1 MSKDLK
7 NIEDLTIA
15 FLSNGLTA
23 QEGAAMRLLLKDP
36 GNRDYFK
43 KMYIIWY
50 AGNNTKKNED
60 VERAL
65 QKALFR
71 INSPE
76 RRHKKTVASV
86 RRLPFRRIAAAAVL
100 AAGIA
105 LYFVMNT
112 DKSIDRDT
120 LVPVSVSNPVPAIQ
134 VTKVTVP
141 LGATS
146 TVELSD
152 GTTVT
157 LNAGSSFQ
165 YDASFGKNSREVQLE
180 GEGYFKVARDET
192 LPFVVRVKDVTIKAL
207 GTEFNITAYPEEKT
221 VRTTLVNGSVSIRKD
236 GDHPDEKELILKP
249 SQTATVFKHTT
260 EAISAKNTL
269 QPLKRKQVTAQV
281 TENAGKGDVLL
292 EESVKKTLLYTSWK
306 DSRWIIE
313 AEPLEDLVVK
323 LQRRYNVRIFIVDEA
338 LKQYPFNGIFTDETL
353 EQVLEIM
360 KAAIPLKYAINK
372 KDILL
377 SIDRQQYEIFEKLK
391 KVKK

>member
-1 MSKDLK
+1 MAKVLK

-15 FLSNGLTA
+15 FLSDGLTS
-23 QEGAAMRLLLKDP
+23 QEEAAMRLLLKDP
-36 GNRDYFK
+36 DNRNYFR
-43 KMYIIWY
+43 KMYMIWH
-50 AGNNTKKNED
+50 AGKNVKKSED

-65 QKALFR
+65 QKALCR
-71 INSPE
+71 ISSPE
-76 RRHKKTVASV
+76 RRHKETGAPV
-86 RRLPFRRIAAAAVL
+86 RHFPFRRVAAAVAL
-100 AAGIA
+100 VAGIA
-105 LYFVMNT
+105 LYLVMNT
-112 DKSIDRDT
+112 GKSVDRNAT
-120 LVPVSVSNPVPAIQ
+120 VPVSVSDPVPAIQ

-157 LNAGSSFQ
+157 LNAGSSFR
-165 YDASFGKNSREVQLE
+165 YDASFGKDSREVQLE
-180 GEGYFKVARDET
+180 GEGYFKVARDEA
-192 LPFVVRVKDVTIKAL
+192 LPFVVRVKDVTIRAL

-249 SQTATVFKHTT
+249 SQTVTVFKHTPGT
-260 EAISAKNTL
+260 ISAENTL

-281 TENAGKGDVLL
+281 TENAGKDEVLL

-306 DSRWIIE
+306 DPRWIIE

-338 LKQYPFNGIFTDETL
+338 LRKYPFNGIFTDETL

-377 SIDRQQYEIFEKLK
+377 STDRQQYEIFEKSKKLK
-391 KVKK
+391 K